1 MPSARRTDPE
11 TSKLAAASISA
22 QRITETQLNVLLC
35 VSWSISMA
43 DATLVERFEDY
54 WPYLASQSGI
64 RSRRADLTAAGL
76 IKDTGERIKLR
87 GNRSHI
93 LWAITPK
100 GRKLLKARGY

>member
-1 MPSARRTDPE
+1 MPSARKTDPE
-11 TSKLAAASISA
+11 TSKLAAASITA

-35 VSWSISMA
+35 MSWFVSTA
-43 DATLVERFEDY
+43 DAILVERFQDY

-76 IKDTGERIKLR
+76 IRDTGERITLR

-93 LWAITPK
+93 LWEITPK